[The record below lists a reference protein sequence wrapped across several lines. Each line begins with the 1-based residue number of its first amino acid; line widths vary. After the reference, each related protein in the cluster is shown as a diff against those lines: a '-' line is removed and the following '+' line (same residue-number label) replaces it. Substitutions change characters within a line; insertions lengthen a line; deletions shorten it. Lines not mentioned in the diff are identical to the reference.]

1 MSIACIQT
9 SWTDM
14 RFPVSPSLFFSTR
27 GSSRSSLFAKSSGFL
42 LDSSRVQR
50 LHNWKPYVASDNYRK
65 NTSNKGITVII
76 SDEHAMLQYLRSN
89 TCNIEPSSRRKKS
102 FKNSFVRNIFVNI
115 NFILLLMFILA

>member
-1 MSIACIQT
+1 MSIVCIQT

-14 RFPVSPSLFFSTR
+14 RLPVSLSLFFSTR
-27 GSSRSSLFAKSSGFL
+27 GSSRSSLFDKSSGFL
-42 LDSSRVQR
+42 FDSSRVQR

-76 SDEHAMLQYLRSN
+76 SDGHAMLQYLRKYVIFAILN
-89 TCNIEPSSRRKKS
+89 PPVVE
-102 FKNSFVRNIFVNI
+102 KNLSKIRNIFVNI